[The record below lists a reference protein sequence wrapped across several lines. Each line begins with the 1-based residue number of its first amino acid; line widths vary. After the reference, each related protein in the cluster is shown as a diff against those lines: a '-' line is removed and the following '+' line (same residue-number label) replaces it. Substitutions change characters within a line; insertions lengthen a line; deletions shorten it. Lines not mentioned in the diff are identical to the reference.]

1 MPKIK
6 GHATH
11 SDVANG
17 LVSLPDKV
25 ANDGAH
31 ALALA
36 AALARL
42 CHLMLLPVF
51 RRMTLLCSVCA
62 DVWWLSSQHA
72 TGRLRSSV
80 SMFLAAALQNLAPRM
95 MTVRMGPRRLMTCRA
110 FLCESRLPT
119 HPPVS
124 VNFVVVAVRIQN
136 ALAGVGRPEQ
146 DPNGLPLNAAGRFL
160 HVVYRKSGTF
170 GARVT
175 VQGKTTNLG
184 VCPDARAAAEAVQTL
199 KRAGKVVRLS
209 KVAYFRRPLRRLLAL
224 AASCAFQTPSCSVL

>member
-1 MPKIK
+1 
-6 GHATH
+6 
-11 SDVANG
+11 
-17 LVSLPDKV
+17 
-25 ANDGAH
+25 
-31 ALALA
+31 
-36 AALARL
+36 
-42 CHLMLLPVF
+42 
-51 RRMTLLCSVCA
+51 MTLLCSVCA

-110 FLCESRLPT
+110 FPCESRLPT

-136 ALAGVGRPEQ
+136 ALAGVDRPEQ

-160 HVVYRKSGTF
+160 HVVYRKSGSF
-170 GARVT
+170 GAHVT
-175 VQGKTTNLG
+175 VRGKTTNLG

-199 KRAGKVVRLS
+199 QRAGKVVRLS
-209 KVAYFRRPLRRLLAL
+209 KSEAAAVAAVRVLQKGWTPTMLLLRPWQASFSACARLLTCTEC
-224 AASCAFQTPSCSVL
+224 AAGSSARASRHLVCHPAEWRR